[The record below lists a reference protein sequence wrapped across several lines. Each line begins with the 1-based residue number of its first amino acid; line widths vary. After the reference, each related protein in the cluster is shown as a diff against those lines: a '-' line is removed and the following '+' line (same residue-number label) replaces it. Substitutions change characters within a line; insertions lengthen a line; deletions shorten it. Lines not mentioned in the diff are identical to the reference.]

1 MIAFIKKNLIK
12 LIVLILLVFILTAN
26 LENLGEQKN
35 QLIKFVTVQNLTYD
49 AQLIPTLLP
58 IHQFLTFNKTEII
71 DRINCKVNSDT
82 TACNSIEQR
91 RCDHIDN
98 TTEAFDEC
106 MANLSILRG

>member
-49 AQLIPTLLP
+49 A
-58 IHQFLTFNKTEII
+58 
-71 DRINCKVNSDT
+71 
-82 TACNSIEQR
+82 
-91 RCDHIDN
+91 
-98 TTEAFDEC
+98 
-106 MANLSILRG
+106 